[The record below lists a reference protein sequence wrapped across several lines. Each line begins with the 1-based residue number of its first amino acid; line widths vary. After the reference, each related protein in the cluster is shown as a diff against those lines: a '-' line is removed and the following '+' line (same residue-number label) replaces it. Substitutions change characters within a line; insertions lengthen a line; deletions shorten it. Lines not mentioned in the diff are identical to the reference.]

1 MTRREFDDWV
11 KNSDDMV
18 PRKMDKM
25 QVFDINKAP
34 IRLKL

>member
-18 PRKMDKM
+18 MRKMDRM
-25 QVFDINKAP
+25 QVIDIKT
-34 IRLKL
+34 RHQRV

>member
-18 PRKMDKM
+18 PRKMEM
-25 QVFDINKAP
+25 QAIDINKAP

>member
-18 PRKMDKM
+18 PRKMEM
-25 QVFDINKAP
+25 QVIDINKAP